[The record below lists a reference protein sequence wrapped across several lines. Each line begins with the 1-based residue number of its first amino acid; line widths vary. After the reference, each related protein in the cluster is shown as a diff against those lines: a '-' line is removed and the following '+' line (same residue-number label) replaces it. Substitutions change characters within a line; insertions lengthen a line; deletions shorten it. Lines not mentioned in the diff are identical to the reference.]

1 MSYERT
7 DTNFWSRLHVARRR
21 PKKSYAAS
29 VTRSLCAFGMSPA
42 CIIFRVI
49 NGRKTRAG
57 WDRDTS
63 ERRAMT
69 VAEDRQVPVSR
80 REARSA
86 RRMRHFR
93 QAHDRLV
100 ITPTELRT
108 LSSVVELCT
117 YVVKQCKGPEFDSRR
132 VHFFFG
138 NSAWSPSISVHAIGV
153 LHFPSNENRAISFT
167 LTCDSNK
174 TLLNQNLAHV

>member
-1 MSYERT
+1 MNYERT

-42 CIIFRVI
+42 CIMVDV
-49 NGRKTRAG
+49 RKTRAG
-57 WDRDTS
+57 WDRVTS

-117 YVVKQCKGPEFDSRR
+117 YAVTHVPAQLYAK
-132 VHFFFG
+132 V
-138 NSAWSPSISVHAIGV
+138 PSSTLGGT
-153 LHFPSNENRAISFT
+153 ISFMW
-167 LTCDSNK
+167 LIRRSS
-174 TLLNQNLAHV
+174 